1 MHAPQERL
9 SFSCSKCLPSL
20 FGLVH
25 RYISLLSKEL
35 TLNGF
40 QIGEFVHL
48 DRAGRTGVLIVYVV
62 SGYVQMGPFG
72 SERVRARSRLCE
84 FVHMF
89 LHGVSKWR

>member
-1 MHAPQERL
+1 MS
-9 SFSCSKCLPSL
+9 SFSFRSCASL
-20 FGLVH
+20 YFFAFE
-25 RYISLLSKEL
+25 EL

-48 DRAGRTGVLIVYVV
+48 DRGGRTGVLIVYVV

-72 SERVRARSRLCE
+72 SECVRACSRLCE